1 LATAIKASASIPV
14 AFPPQEIDGRYYM
27 DGGTMWNTNIVT
39 AIDRCMEMVGD
50 QKKIVLDVIISDA
63 IYDQYENKTS
73 KNAMENYFREQSF

>member
-1 LATAIKASASIPV
+1 
-14 AFPPQEIDGRYYM
+14 
-27 DGGTMWNTNIVT
+27 MWNTNIVT